1 MKILTCLTIFLLTIS
16 CVDPRKEIE
25 DNSSPH
31 GQVTEVQKDQDVRLP
46 PPGKVRKNYKPGEI
60 VVKFKDGTDQETIE
74 AIQRT
79 LNLKTIRVV
88 SRGRVYLMKILDGSS
103 VESVM
108 QSLENYEE
116 VQYSEP
122 NYTRSIY

>member
-1 MKILTCLTIFLLTIS
+1 MKFLTCLTILLVMSS

-25 DNSSPH
+25 DNSSPQ
-31 GQVTEVQKDQDVRLP
+31 GQVTEVRENEDRRLP
-46 PPGKVRKNYKPGEI
+46 PPGKERKNYKPGEI
-60 VVKFKDGTDQETIE
+60 VVKFKDGTDQKTIE
-74 AIQRT
+74 AIQRI

-108 QSLENYEE
+108 QSLGNYEE